1 MKKYNESEQEA
12 YDRGF
17 RAVYD
22 NEAYN
27 ERYFIRDGLIW
38 IHDIDALM
46 KKLYLNDEDELRELD
61 YDVDEYYV
69 ECDMEEEERLSPR
82 QKQVKALGSKI
93 LNSLGSKKDAINILI
108 KRYHFSYST
117 ARYAIS

>member
-17 RAVYD
+17 RAVCD
-22 NEAYN
+22 EEAYN

-61 YDVDEYYV
+61 YDVDAYYA
-69 ECDMEEEERLSPR
+69 EGDIEEERLSPR